1 MNYLEGY
8 MDLGRE
14 VKLFYRCITPGKHS
28 DVLVIWLHG
37 FTAHSGLYLHVARE
51 LASYGYNVCMYDQE
65 GHGKTA
71 HGDERGHVN
80 SFEEF
85 VKDLEQFTLSIKE
98 ELNAKKVI
106 LIGHS
111 MGGLIVLLYSGK
123 YGRIG
128 DAVVGIA
135 PAVLIPV
142 KPIARII
149 IGLLSTLTPRKR
161 VKLPF
166 TPEQV
171 AELSKKLD
179 RELAEAMAKD
189 ELVLRDTTIRL
200 LSEIWRASREFW
212 KYVDKIRKP
221 VLLIHGD
228 EDNIIPVEASRRTYE
243 KLGTSNKA
251 LKIYTGKGHSP
262 VHEVGWRDCI
272 KDIAEWIE
280 RILRQTN
287 M

>member
-1 MNYLEGY
+1 MNYLEDY
-8 MDLGRE
+8 IDLGYK
-14 VKLFYRCITPGKHS
+14 VKLFYRCITPDKYS
-28 DVLVIWLHG
+28 DILVIWLHG
-37 FTAHSGLYLHVARE
+37 FTAHSGLYLHVAKE
-51 LASYGYNVCMYDQE
+51 LASYGYNVCMYDQK
-65 GHGKTA
+65 GHGRTA
-71 HGDERGHVN
+71 HGNERGYVK
-80 SFEEF
+80 SFEDF

-98 ELNAKKVI
+98 KLNAKKVI

-111 MGGLIVLLYSGK
+111 MGGLVVLLYSGK
-123 YGRIG
+123 YGRVG
-128 DAVVGIA
+128 DAIVGIA

-142 KPIARII
+142 RPIVRII
-149 IGLLSTLTPRKR
+149 IGLLSTFTPRKR

-166 TPEQV
+166 TPEQI

-179 RELAEAMAKD
+179 RELAETMAKD
-189 ELVLRDTTIRL
+189 ELALRDTTVKL

-228 EDNIIPVEASRRTYE
+228 EDNIIPVEASKRTYDE
-243 KLGTSNKA
+243 LRTSNKV
-251 LKIYTGKGHSP
+251 LKIYTGKGHSL

-280 RILRQTN
+280 RTLRQTN
-287 M
+287 I